1 LVNNIATDMLCYKT
15 SGYIASKYRSGYKKE
30 YGIATNFFCCCMVY
44 SVVAINVAH
53 IEEYLK
59 MRKKKPYMELE
70 RGLKEQT
77 YKH

>member
-1 LVNNIATDMLCYKT
+1 MLCYKT

-30 YGIATNFFCCCMVY
+30 YGIATNFFLLLYGLFGCCNKCG
-44 SVVAINVAH
+44 AH
-53 IEEYLK
+53 WRITENE
-59 MRKKKPYMELE
+59 KKKPYMELE